1 MGIMTELDYEGVG
14 KKLIGMTKRLT
25 RLSVHQSL
33 TFAGYLQDED
43 RQATIERY
51 LEIIIQAAIDINK
64 MLLAHRGIDLAE
76 LKNSETFTIAGE
88 LGILSTELATRL
100 SLSAGFRNVLAHLY
114 DDIIP
119 EMAYQAL
126 QRAVVDYPRYI
137 QQIETYL
144 NALEEDE

>member
-1 MGIMTELDYEGVG
+1 MTRLDRKGIN

-25 RLSVHQSL
+25 RLSAHQSL
-33 TFAGYLQDED
+33 TFAEYLQDED

-64 MLLAHRGIDLAE
+64 MLLAHRGINLAE
-76 LKNSETFTIAGE
+76 LKNSETFTMAGE
-88 LGILSTELATRL
+88 LGILSTDLATRL
-100 SLSAGFRNVLAHLY
+100 SLSTGFRNVLAHLY

-119 EMAYQAL
+119 EMAHLAL
-126 QRAVVDYPRYI
+126 QRAVEDYPHYI
-137 QQIETYL
+137 QQIKTYL